1 MFYFLLTN
9 LKLKFAFRAMIVEVK
24 WFMMVKRELVGNS
37 YLSKFLV
44 KNQVMK
50 SQGIFVFID
59 QFGDQAVSHIITK
72 LLFL

>member
-1 MFYFLLTN
+1 
-9 LKLKFAFRAMIVEVK
+9 MIVEVK